1 MLELFNEM
9 NKAMM
14 TELTPIVQAWTNWM
28 VLIFL
33 LSVFFIWNHKSAR
46 FALATIVLTI
56 MAALTIFHFTK
67 NIHLFAI
74 PHLILWAP
82 LAYYIVKF
90 VIMNPSFKLK
100 SAFGV
105 WVSALVLTISVSLVF
120 DVKDTAL
127 IAMGMK

>member
-9 NKAMM
+9 NRAMM
-14 TELTPIVQAWTNWM
+14 EGLTPIVQIWVNWM
-28 VLIFL
+28 VGLFL
-33 LSVFFIWNHKSAR
+33 LSIFFVWNYKSAR
-46 FALATIVLTI
+46 FVLATIILTI

-82 LAYYIVKF
+82 LAYYLVKF
-90 VIMNPSFKLK
+90 VIRNPSFKLK
-100 SAFGV
+100 TPFGI
-105 WVSALVLTISVSLVF
+105 WVSALVITIAISLVF
-120 DVKDTAL
+120 DVKDTVL